1 MANFRRNFPEVEIG
15 KISTQMAKPASEN
28 KVSFGTLSLS
38 ILRGVYEPAEDS
50 FLLATYASSL
60 SGSILEVGC
69 GSGIVSL
76 SAAQANPK
84 NTVLGVDISP
94 SAVKCAEANARANGI
109 ANANFIISDLFS
121 EIPAG
126 QKFDFILFNPPY
138 LPTSRRERLLSP
150 EENAAYD
157 GGASG
162 LNVFKRFI
170 LEAPAHLSDGGKV
183 AVIAT
188 SLGNGVEKTVA
199 LLEKRVGSAQILA
212 EEKFFF
218 EKLALIEA
226 KKR

>member
-1 MANFRRNFPEVEIG
+1 
-15 KISTQMAKPASEN
+15 MAKPASEN

-38 ILRGVYEPAEDS
+38 VPPRVYEPAEDS
-50 FLLATYASSL
+50 FLLATYASGL
-60 SGSILEVGC
+60 SGSILEIGC

-76 SAAQANPK
+76 SAAQASPQNS
-84 NTVLGVDISP
+84 VLGVDINSR
-94 SAVKCAEANARANGI
+94 AVKCAGANAAANGI
-109 ANANFIISDLFS
+109 KNATFLLSDIFS
-121 EIPAG
+121 EVPAP

-138 LPTSRRERLLSP
+138 LPTTRAQRLLSP

-162 LNVFKRFI
+162 LDVFKRFI
-170 LEAPAHLSDGGKV
+170 TEVPAHLADGGKV

-188 SLGNGVEKTVA
+188 SLGNGVAKTLA
-199 LLEKRVGSAQILA
+199 LLEARVGSAQILA

-226 KKR
+226 KRR

>member
-1 MANFRRNFPEVEIG
+1 MAR
-15 KISTQMAKPASEN
+15 PASEN

-38 ILRGVYEPAEDS
+38 ILHRVYEPAEDS
-50 FLLATYASSL
+50 FLLATYASGL

-76 SAAQANPK
+76 SAAQANPR
-84 NTVLGVDISP
+84 NLVIGVDINP
-94 SAVKCAEANARANGI
+94 SAVKCAAENARANGI
-109 ANANFIISDLFS
+109 ANAVFLKSDLFS
-121 EIPAG
+121 EVPAG
-126 QKFDFILFNPPY
+126 QKFDSILFNPPY
-138 LPTSRRERLLSP
+138 LPTTRRERLLSP

-170 LEAPAHLSDGGKV
+170 SGAPAHMSDGGKV

-188 SLGNGVEKTVA
+188 SLGNGVEKTLA
-199 LLEKRVGSAQILA
+199 LLEARVGSAQILA

-226 KKR
+226 RKR